1 MKKGV
6 IYRNKIK
13 KSKKRKWRAWPFIFL
28 ILACAIICILFFA
41 PFFEIKN
48 VDVAVVGERISSD
61 GAKEVVQEFLSGKFL
76 KIFPQNNYFI
86 FSFGRAS
93 DFLKNRFPE
102 IKEIKINKKIFRSL
116 AVEIKERQEIMLYCQ
131 KGKCYEM
138 DDEGIIF
145 KEEQEVCGGLEVCV
159 RDNSGPEVKIM
170 DRALE
175 AETIDFLLKTQ
186 EILKEKVNLN
196 LVYFEINIYPPIEVQ
211 VLTSEKWRIIFDTSR
226 DPAAQI
232 GALKLVLEEKIK
244 DQRDRLEYV
253 DLRVENRVFY
263 KMR

>member
-1 MKKGV
+1 
-6 IYRNKIK
+6 
-13 KSKKRKWRAWPFIFL
+13 
-28 ILACAIICILFFA
+28 
-41 PFFEIKN
+41 
-48 VDVAVVGERISSD
+48 
-61 GAKEVVQEFLSGKFL
+61 
-76 KIFPQNNYFI
+76 
-86 FSFGRAS
+86 
-93 DFLKNRFPE
+93 
-102 IKEIKINKKIFRSL
+102 
-116 AVEIKERQEIMLYCQ
+116 MLYCQ

-226 DPAAQI
+226 DSAAQI